1 MAFQIPGAAWTEHSW
16 HFSSRFKQ
24 EARSAGE
31 IFQPKFTGCDQS
43 DMVIFVGFPNS
54 HASIIYSKKVREP
67 DESEWKKQQVAGW
80 QYMEQHLKGR
90 MKPRPCESSTQSDQI
105 KPNEVTVTI

>member
-1 MAFQIPGAAWTEHSW
+1 MKIINSDNYDNYQISGAAWTEHSW

-24 EARSAGE
+24 ETRSAGE

-54 HASIIYSKKVREP
+54 HATGARKL
-67 DESEWKKQQVAGW
+67 G
-80 QYMEQHLKGR
+80 
-90 MKPRPCESSTQSDQI
+90 
-105 KPNEVTVTI
+105 N